1 MAVIIE
7 ILSIEQVLERRAAA
21 LASTGL
27 DLATLHE
34 RAESWQLS
42 PEQRA
47 DFEEYEELGWF
58 LDED

>member
-21 LASTGL
+21 LAGTGL
-27 DLATLHE
+27 DLATLRE